1 MHDVPWRPVG
11 LSEVARLEAPIYP
24 AVAMSM
30 PHVQVYTNADK
41 EMADVVRGA
50 YAARIGRPGAVR
62 IMALPEGAMVH
73 GQAQFLL
80 SVGDLLVEEQIPP
93 HWRADS
99 GGTLPPRRAL
109 AELNDVDG
117 DVMLIARFGCRTWGH
132 WLGELLPKIAV
143 CEWHFPNRYFY
154 ALPQEAIDIEK
165 SGVIARRIRESL
177 AAYGVPM
184 GRVLPLSG
192 KPYRF
197 SRLFAM
203 TGVWTDRMMHPQ
215 VMATMQETVR
225 LPHAVTSAV
234 QPRVALLRGDNDRRQ
249 MTNADA
255 VKACLRA
262 RDFAILDIAELS
274 FTDQVRVFMKARQ
287 IFSILGSSLSG
298 LIFAEEG
305 VDVTAVAPARF
316 ADRFFYALMQA
327 KGARYAE
334 VRGPVVGEPLPMYR
348 DSAFEVPIGDLE
360 AALAALGEA

>member
-1 MHDVPWRPVG
+1 MNDRPWRPVG
-11 LSEVARLEAPIYP
+11 LSEAARLEAPIYP
-24 AVAMSM
+24 AVTVSM
-30 PHVQVYTNADK
+30 PHVQVYTNADR

-50 YAARIGRPGAVR
+50 YAPRVGRPEAVR
-62 IMALPEGAMVH
+62 IMALPDGALVH

-80 SVGDLLVEEQIPP
+80 SVGDALVEEQIPP
-93 HWRADS
+93 HWRADQ

-109 AELNDVDG
+109 PEPNEVDG

-154 ALPQEAIDIEK
+154 ALPQEAIDVER
-165 SGVIARRIRESL
+165 SGVIAMRIRESL

-184 GRVLPLSG
+184 GRILPLSG
-192 KPYRF
+192 QLYRF

-215 VMATMQETVR
+215 VMATLQATAR
-225 LPHAVTSAV
+225 LPHAASAEKIR
-234 QPRVALLRGDNDRRQ
+234 RVALLRGDNDRRQ
-249 MTNADA
+249 MANADA

-262 RDFAILDIAELS
+262 RDYSILDIADLN
-274 FTDQVRVFMKARQ
+274 FTDQISVFAQARS

-298 LIFAEEG
+298 LIYADEG
-305 VDVTAVAPARF
+305 VDVIAAAPARF

-334 VRGPVVGEPLPMYR
+334 VRGPVAGEPLPMYR
-348 DSAFEVPIGDLE
+348 DSAFEVPIADLE
-360 AALAALGEA
+360 AALAALS

>member
-1 MHDVPWRPVG
+1 MHDLPWRPVG
-11 LSEVARLEAPIYP
+11 LSEAARLEAPIYP
-24 AVAMSM
+24 AVTMSM
-30 PHVQVYTNADK
+30 PHVQVYTNADR
-41 EMADVVRGA
+41 EMADVVSAA
-50 YAARIGRPGAVR
+50 YAARIGRPEAVR
-62 IMALPEGAMVH
+62 IMALPEGALVH

-93 HWRADS
+93 SWRADS
-99 GGTLPPRRAL
+99 GGSLPPRRGL
-109 AELNDVDG
+109 PEPHDVDG

-132 WLGELLPKIAV
+132 WLGELLPKVAV

-154 ALPQEAIDIEK
+154 ALPHEAIDVER
-165 SGVIARRIRESL
+165 SGVIAKRIRESL

-184 GRVLPLSG
+184 GRVLPLTG
-192 KPYRF
+192 KLYRF

-215 VMATMQETVR
+215 VMATLQETAR
-225 LPHAVTSAV
+225 LPNAVSASI

-249 MTNADA
+249 MANADA
-255 VKACLRA
+255 VKACLRR
-262 RDFAILDIAELS
+262 RDYAVLDIADLS
-274 FTDQVRVFMKARQ
+274 FTDQIRVFSQAKR

-298 LIFAEEG
+298 LIYANEG
-305 VDVTAVAPARF
+305 VDVIAAAPARF

-334 VRGPVVGEPLPMYR
+334 VRGPVAGEPLPMYR

-360 AALAALGEA
+360 AAFAALG